1 MKRPSRA
8 EDGWTDGRSFGG
20 RVMDANT
27 GRSRPM
33 FPLKEG
39 GGRPIRLKENSE
51 NRREKPLTKPGGG
64 VLSTTTEAEFRG
76 HWDRW
81 FHQIQGNWIFRF
93 QNQ

>member
-1 MKRPSRA
+1 M
-8 EDGWTDGRSFGG
+8 DGWTELWGTSDGCKHREEPTNVPPEGG
-20 RVMDANT
+20 R
-27 GRSRPM
+27 R
-33 FPLKEG
+33 
-39 GGRPIRLKENSE
+39 RPIRLKENSE

-64 VLSTTTEAEFRG
+64 VLSTSTQAEFRG